1 MLWWDEPDCR
11 AARKASEV
19 GENVDVVC
27 GAGCFLSQLKTLRN
41 MTDSEQSPGDEQDN
55 AGDNT
60 HRS

>member
-1 MLWWDEPDCR
+1 MLWWDEPDWR

-19 GENVDVVC
+19 DVVC
-27 GAGCFLSQLKTLRN
+27 GADCFLSQLKTLRS
-41 MTDSEQSPGDEQDN
+41 MTAPEQSPGDEQDN